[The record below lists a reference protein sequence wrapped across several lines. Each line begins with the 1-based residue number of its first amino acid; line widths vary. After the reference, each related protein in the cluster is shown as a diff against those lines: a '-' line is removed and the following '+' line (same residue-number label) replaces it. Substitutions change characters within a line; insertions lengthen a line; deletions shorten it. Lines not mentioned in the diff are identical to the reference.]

1 MEADTNLRT
10 VGCRLEKL
18 IPDAQTVSDI
28 RMAVQRVHEATIQA
42 TSLLNLHIRRCI
54 HDGVI
59 LHGIFNGNWITKAF
73 QEVTVGDKASSVELS
88 KARRLLMP
96 DIRRVNRTGLT
107 QLMQANANMLET
119 VGHNN
124 YWMHIV

>member
-1 MEADTNLRT
+1 VT
-10 VGCRLEKL
+10 
-18 IPDAQTVSDI
+18 
-28 RMAVQRVHEATIQA
+28 
-42 TSLLNLHIRRCI
+42 
-54 HDGVI
+54 

-88 KARRLLMP
+88 KARRLLIP